1 MDILIKA
8 GQLILSLSL
17 LVLIHEFGHFIFA
30 KIFKTKVEKFYLF
43 FNPWFS
49 LFKVKKG
56 DTEFGIGWLP
66 LGGYCKISGM
76 IDESMDKEQL
86 SKPPQPWE
94 FRSKPSYQ
102 RLLIMLGGVVF
113 NFVAAFFIYSMILFT
128 WGDKYLPSENVK
140 YGISCDTLATDLG
153 LRDGDII
160 HSVGNKKVEDFRKI
174 LPEMIYTKNKTVQV
188 SRNGQSLDIQ
198 LPVDFISQF
207 IERKRQFESEQ
218 GEDYD
223 FISFGIP
230 FYIGSFNPGSAGEKA
245 GLRIDDK
252 IIGFNNEEILH
263 FQQFRNKMLTYE
275 DETLLVTV
283 DRNGELID
291 FSVSLDESRQIGAYW
306 YKNDPNTELEKLF
319 ILKEVEYS
327 FFASFPA
334 GLKRGKETIS
344 SYLKDLRLI
353 FTPKTKAYK
362 SLGGFIAIG
371 NIFPSS
377 WDWYRF
383 WSMTALISIMLA
395 VLNLLPIPALDGGHV
410 IFLVF
415 EIITG
420 KKPADKFL
428 EYAQI
433 VGMILLLALVIFANG
448 NDILKLFR

>member
-30 KIFKTKVEKFYLF
+30 RMFKTRVEKFYLF
-43 FNPWFS
+43 FNPWFT
-49 LFKVKKG
+49 LFKFKKG
-56 DTEFGIGWLP
+56 ETEFGIGWLP

-86 SKPPQPWE
+86 KQAPQPWE

-113 NFVAAFFIYSMILFT
+113 NFIAAFFIYSMILFT
-128 WGDKYLPSENVK
+128 WGDKYLPTENVK

-153 LRDGDII
+153 FRDGDII
-160 HSVGNKKVEDFRKI
+160 LSVGDKKVDDFQKI
-174 LPEMIYTKNKTVQV
+174 LPEMIYTKTKTVQV
-188 SRNGQSLDIQ
+188 RRNGQSLNIQ
-198 LPVDFISQF
+198 LPTDFISQF
-207 IERKRQFESEQ
+207 IERKRHFEEIQ
-218 GEDYD
+218 GQDYN

-230 FYIGSFNPGSAGEKA
+230 FIIGKFKPGSVGEKA
-245 GLRIDDK
+245 GLRIGDK
-252 IIGFNNEEILH
+252 IVGFNNEEILH
-263 FQQFRNKMLTYE
+263 FQQFRNKLDAFKE
-275 DETLLVTV
+275 KNLIVTV
-283 DRNGELID
+283 DRNSEIID
-291 FSVSLDESRQIGAYW
+291 YPLTLDETREIGAYW
-306 YKNDPNTELEKLF
+306 YENDLNSEIDKIF
-319 ILKEVEYS
+319 GLKEVKYS
-327 FFASFPA
+327 FFGSFPA
-334 GLKRGKETIS
+334 GIKRGKDTIS

-371 NIFPSS
+371 NIFPSN

-410 IFLVF
+410 IFLIF

-433 VGMILLLALVIFANG
+433 VGMILLLALVVFANG